1 MGNLLSPF
9 DLYLL
14 SKFCMTLDFDRILS
28 KMTIYMQVNQKDTCI
43 VPEQD
48 IQFHVVRER
57 SRPQDVGLRFHP
69 LPLNSGVTAISS
81 MLLSFSNQ
89 P

>member
-9 DLYLL
+9 DLYLI
-14 SKFCMTLDFDRILS
+14 SKFGMALDFDRILS

-48 IQFHVVRER
+48 IQFHLVRER

-69 LPLNSGVTAISS
+69 LRLNSEATAISS